1 MKIDISLHFS
11 VKCKESENVATEEL
25 IQRISS
31 MLSEYCEPDRRLNL
45 CRVTQVVGQ

>member
-25 IQRISS
+25 IQRIS
-31 MLSEYCEPDRRLNL
+31 
-45 CRVTQVVGQ
+45 RVTQVVGQ